1 MVDYEAEQRKMERGM
16 MADERRMLARS
27 DAAMQ
32 AALLPIE
39 GEIETQK
46 TKRNQR
52 DPIDQFA
59 ITEGA
64 LQKGSAMEEKI
75 RTGSG
80 LSMGGIFQLG
90 QQSQQFLGQAFNMYS
105 TKQAKDRAANTS
117 AIASLLGQ
125 GAQIGTAF
133 GTTALQMQG
142 GLSQQKWQSHADMVA
157 ARAAAEA
164 QSKAAGMGM
173 MGGILGS
180 ALGSDWFAGL
190 DMFAGDGN

>member
-1 MVDYEAEQRKMERGM
+1 MVNYEEEQRKMERGM
-16 MADERRMLARS
+16 MADERRMLAR
-27 DAAMQ
+27 Q

-90 QQSQQFLGQAFNMYS
+90 QQSQQFMGQAFNMYS
-105 TKQAKDRAANTS
+105 TKQAKD
-117 AIASLLGQ
+117 
-125 GAQIGTAF
+125 
-133 GTTALQMQG
+133 QG

-157 ARAAAEA
+157 ARANAEA

-190 DMFAGDGN
+190 DMFK

>member
-1 MVDYEAEQRKMERGM
+1 MVNYEEEQRKMERGM

-90 QQSQQFLGQAFNMYS
+90 QQSQQFMGQAFNMYS
-105 TKQAKDRAANTS
+105 TKQAKDLWNYCPTDARWVES
-117 AIASLLGQ
+117 AE
-125 GAQIGTAF
+125 
-133 GTTALQMQG
+133 
-142 GLSQQKWQSHADMVA
+142 VA
-157 ARAAAEA
+157 ISRRYGSGS
-164 QSKAAGMGM
+164 SKR
-173 MGGILGS
+173 
-180 ALGSDWFAGL
+180 
-190 DMFAGDGN
+190 